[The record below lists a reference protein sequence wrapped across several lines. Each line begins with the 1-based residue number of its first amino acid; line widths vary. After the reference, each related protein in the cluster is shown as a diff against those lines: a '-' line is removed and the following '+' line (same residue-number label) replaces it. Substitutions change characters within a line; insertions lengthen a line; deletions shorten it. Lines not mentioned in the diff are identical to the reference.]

1 MNVRVRFAETDQ
13 MGIAHH
19 ASYVVWLEAARVE
32 WLRERGLSYRE
43 IEQSGI
49 SLAVTNV
56 TVDYLRSA
64 LFDDELTVHT
74 TLVTA
79 KSRLFT
85 FAYDVIRDSDGVTL
99 AKGRSTH
106 VSVNSEGKPVR
117 LPRQWLEPLSN
128 TVNNTAT
135 TTTTSSEA
143 KNSETAT
150 SNKTA
155 RS

>member
-1 MNVRVRFAETDQ
+1 MKLRVRFAETDQ

-19 ASYVVWLEAARVE
+19 SSYVVWLEAARVA
-32 WLRERGLSYRE
+32 WLRERGISYRD

-79 KSRLFT
+79 KSRLFA
-85 FAYDVIRDSDGVTL
+85 FDYHVIRDSDGVTL
-99 AKGRSTH
+99 ATASTTH
-106 VSVNSEGKPVR
+106 VSVNAQGKPVR
-117 LPRQWLEPLSN
+117 LPQQWLEPLSQYLEH
-128 TVNNTAT
+128 A
-135 TTTTSSEA
+135 
-143 KNSETAT
+143 
-150 SNKTA
+150 
-155 RS
+155 